1 MKAYSRRS
9 SFLVW
14 VGTFAAVL
22 FLMAGSAHAQLT
34 GAADVNISQKAG
46 SDSEC
51 AVAKN
56 PTNPLQLFT
65 FCNTAGAG
73 MLAARSTDG
82 GVTWIYPDPSDK
94 TIADG
99 DPGQGPAACCDPSL
113 AWDTFGNLFITYLN
127 TNATTVEILL
137 STDAGATFTP
147 LATFAGSVDQQTVVA
162 ANTTAPGAPVAVW
175 LVWNQSGSMVGRG
188 APVTGLGAVGAFVPL
203 NSTGSSGCSFGDV
216 AISPGGVVVQVCT
229 PSGGQV
235 GGNINVWRDADGL
248 GAGGWTGPIVAGTTL
263 VGGFDFIP
271 AQNTRS
277 VDPETGLVFDANPSS
292 PHFGRLYLMYTDETA
307 QENNDTD
314 IMLRFSDDNGLTWS
328 SPAIRVNDDPGLPTI
343 RSQFNPKISIDDP
356 TGNFMVC
363 WHDCRES
370 AANTAMREYCTAAG
384 PSGASPAFLPNVPI
398 GDGQTTSNNDGFDFG
413 DYSAMDYSNAVG
425 HPVWPDRSN
434 STGNNPDGN
443 FDAQTDRV
451 SGTVPVELMQFRVE

>member
-1 MKAYSRRS
+1 MRHEACRPS
-9 SFLVW
+9 SFVW
-14 VGTFAAVL
+14 GAMFAAVL
-22 FLMAGSAHAQLT
+22 FLMAGSAHAQLM
-34 GAADVNISQKAG
+34 GAVDNDVSQKTG

-51 AVAKN
+51 AMAKN
-56 PTNPLQLFT
+56 PTNPLQLFA

-73 MLAARSTDG
+73 MLAVRSTDG
-82 GVTWIYPDPSDK
+82 GVTWIYPDPTDK

-99 DPGQGPAACCDPSL
+99 DPGQGPASCCDPSL

-127 TNATTVEILL
+127 TNATTVEALL
-137 STDAGATFTP
+137 STDGGATFTN
-147 LATFAGSVDQQTVVA
+147 LVTFAGSVDQQTVVA

-175 LVWNQSGSMVGRG
+175 LVWNQSGAMVGRG

-203 NSTGSSGCSFGDV
+203 TSTGSSGCSFGDV
-216 AISPGGVVVQVCT
+216 AIAPSGAVVQVCT
-229 PSGGQV
+229 PSGGQI
-235 GGNINVWRDADGL
+235 GGNINVWVDADGL
-248 GAGGWTGPIVAGTTL
+248 GPGGWVGPIVAGTTL

-277 VDPETGLVFDANPSS
+277 IDPETGLVFDANPAS
-292 PHFGRLYLMYTDETA
+292 PHFGRLYLMYTDETV

-314 IMLRFSDDNGLTWS
+314 IMLKFSDNNGTTWS
-328 SPAIRVNDDPGLPTI
+328 SPPIRVNDDPGLPTI

-384 PSGASPAFLPNVPI
+384 PTGASPAFLPNVPI
-398 GDGQTTSNNDGFDFG
+398 GDGQSTSNGDGFDFG
-413 DYSAMDYSNAVG
+413 DYSGMDYFSGGG
-425 HPVWPDRSN
+425 HPIWGDRSN
-434 STGNNPDGN
+434 STGNNPDTS

-451 SGTVPVELMQFRVE
+451 TGMVPVELFDFRVE